1 MTSHPVPTM
10 RRFHVLFAFALLA
23 LGAVTAGLLAQS
35 QPKQKQG
42 RPPLGIE
49 KVADDL
55 FVIIGNGGN
64 VGVLVTDEGVILV
77 DNKFEEDFE
86 GILTQVKSV
95 TAKPVKYVINTHH
108 HSDHSGGNTRFIE
121 VAEIISHKNA
131 RANIVGGKQAGS
143 PGSMIPARITF
154 TDETSVFLG
163 GKEVRAHYFGRGHTN
178 GDVIVYFPAQRVI
191 HTGDLMAGVTPLID
205 YSGGGSLVEWIKT
218 MDAAMAELDFDRVI
232 PGHGVVTNRA
242 GLKTYRDDVVKMRDE
257 ITVLIRQGKSQE
269 EVRAHLAKRF
279 PTSYANATSL
289 QNRWSLPGFMQELK

>member
-1 MTSHPVPTM
+1 MP
-10 RRFHVLFAFALLA
+10 LLAFSLLA
-23 LGAVTAGLLAQS
+23 LGVALPSGHAQT
-35 QPKQKQG
+35 PPAAKQKQG

-64 VGVLVTDEGVILV
+64 VGVLVTDEGVVLV
-77 DNKFEEDFE
+77 DDKFEQDYE
-86 GILTQVKSV
+86 GIIAQVK
-95 TAKPVKYVINTHH
+95 TITDKAVKYVINTHH

-131 RANIVGGKQAGS
+131 RANITDAKQSGA
-143 PGSMIPARITF
+143 PTSMKPARITF

-163 GKEVRAHYFGRGHTN
+163 GKEVRARYFGRGHTN

-205 YSGGGSLVEWIKT
+205 YSGGGSIVEWSKT
-218 MDAAMAELDFDRVI
+218 IDAAMAALDFDKVI

-242 GLKTYRDDVVKMRDE
+242 GLQTYRDNVVKMRTA
-257 ITVLIRQGKSQE
+257 IAAMIKQGKRQE
-269 EVRAHLAKRF
+269 EVRAFLSAQY
-279 PTSYANATSL
+279 PTVYSSPNSPHN
-289 QNRWSLPGFMQELK
+289 QKSLPGFMTELK